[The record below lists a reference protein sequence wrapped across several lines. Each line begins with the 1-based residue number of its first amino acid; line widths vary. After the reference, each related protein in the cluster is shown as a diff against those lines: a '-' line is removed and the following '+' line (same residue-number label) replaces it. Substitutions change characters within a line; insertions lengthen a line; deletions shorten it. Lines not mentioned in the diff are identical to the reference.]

1 MTIYGLCLSH
11 LLMTTAGA
19 QVLSSNCIITWSPDF
34 KNVSSF
40 SCISC
45 NVSDAVFDVHHVFS
59 ELQMDFLYV
68 DRVNDVHNNVL
79 KQQLIRSC
87 AGDFSTLS
95 IDVFLSFSCHSIYF
109 QFFQ

>member
-1 MTIYGLCLSH
+1 MTIYGLGLSH

-19 QVLSSNCIITWSPDF
+19 QVLSSNCIITRSSDF
-34 KNVSSF
+34 KNMSFF

-45 NVSDAVFDVHHVFS
+45 NVSVAVFDIHYVFS

-95 IDVFLSFSCHSIYF
+95 INVFLSSSCQSIYF